1 MHKKV
6 LTIAGATASGK
17 SALAIKLSK
26 DFKGEIIS
34 GDSIQVYRGLDI
46 GSGKIKKEEMEGVA
60 HHLIDIKDPK
70 ESYSVY
76 DFQKMGRLLIDAIE
90 MRGHLPIICGGTGL
104 YIKALIYDYDFKEE
118 KDFNN
123 YEDIDDV
130 SLHAMLKEVDPIS
143 AIKIHPHNRRR
154 VLRALNYFEKNGSP
168 ISSNKTEKAL
178 YDALIIALDMERSG
192 LYAKSDQRVDN
203 MVEDGLLNE
212 VEGLLKSGV
221 AFSDQAMKGIGY
233 REFEAY
239 FKNEQSLDEV
249 IQKIKSDSHNF
260 AKRQYTWLRHQ
271 LPIEWIDIK
280 TDYEV
285 IKERVRKWLDE

>member
-17 SALAIKLSK
+17 SALAIKLAK

-46 GSGKIKKEEMEGVA
+46 GSGKIKKEEMEGVV

-90 MRGHLPIICGGTGL
+90 RRGHLPIICGGTGL

-178 YDALIIALDMERSG
+178 YDALILALDMERSE
-192 LYAKSDQRVDN
+192 LYAKIDQRVDN
-203 MVEDGLLNE
+203 MVKDGLLSE
-212 VEGLLKSGV
+212 VEGLLKSGI
-221 AFSDQAMKGIGY
+221 AFNDQAMKGIGY

-239 FKNEQSLDEV
+239 YKNEQSLEEV

>member
-17 SALAIKLSK
+17 SALAIKLAK

-60 HHLIDIKDPK
+60 HHLIDIKGPK

-123 YEDIDDV
+123 HEDIDDV

-178 YDALIIALDMERSG
+178 YDALIIALDMERSE
-192 LYAKSDQRVDN
+192 LYAKIDQRVDN
-203 MVEDGLLNE
+203 MVKDGLLSE

-221 AFSDQAMKGIGY
+221 AFNDQAMKGIGY

-239 FKNEQSLDEV
+239 FKNEQSLEEV

-280 TDYEV
+280 TDYEL